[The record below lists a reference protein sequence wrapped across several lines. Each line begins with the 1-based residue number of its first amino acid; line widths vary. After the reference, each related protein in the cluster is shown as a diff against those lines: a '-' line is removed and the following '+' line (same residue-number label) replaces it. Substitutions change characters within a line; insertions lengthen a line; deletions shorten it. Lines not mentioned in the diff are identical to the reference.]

1 MKQHCFLKRAFLA
14 TIVALIA
21 LFPVTHEGTLSS
33 VAASGDTTP
42 VASIDSTTLDQK
54 LQAIL
59 KDSKLQGGITG
70 VSVRKADTGE
80 AIFSHFG
87 DIRLRPASNMKLLT
101 GSTALDILGPDHQ
114 FSTEVLTDGEV
125 KGKMIHGNLYLKGKG
140 DPTLMKKDLDQFAK
154 DLKAKGINKINGS
167 LIADDSWYDDV
178 RYSQDLNWSDE
189 HNYVGAQ
196 VSALTLS
203 PNEDYD
209 AGTVIVEVNAGNK
222 AGEHPKVTLT
232 PETDSVVIVNNAT
245 TVAKGEKKS
254 ISIAR
259 EHGTNRIIIE
269 GKMPLD
275 GTRSQSWS
283 AVWDPSMLALD
294 VFQKSL
300 KAEGI
305 QIVGNGGT
313 KTGVTPSGATVLAS
327 KKSMP
332 LKELFIPFMKL
343 SNNGHAE
350 TLVKEMGKVQSGEGS
365 WDAGL
370 AVMKEKLKQF
380 GVNTDTVVLRDG
392 SGMSHKNLVSAEEL
406 TNLLYTIQGKSW
418 FPVFEASLPIAGNP
432 ERMVG
437 GTLRNRMGDGLT
449 AGNVTA
455 KTGSITGV
463 STLSGYVTAK
473 DGTEL
478 IFSVM
483 INNYITGPVTPIE
496 DAIAKVLAEY
506 EF

>member
-1 MKQHCFLKRAFLA
+1 MKQQCLLKRAFLVMV
-14 TIVALIA
+14 IALIA
-21 LFPVTHEGTLSS
+21 LFPVAHEGTLSS
-33 VAASGDTTP
+33 VAASGETTP
-42 VASIDSTTLDQK
+42 AASIDSTTLDQK
-54 LQAIL
+54 LQSIL
-59 KDSKLQGGITG
+59 KDPKLQGGITG

-80 AIFSHFG
+80 AVFSHFS

-101 GSTALDILGPDHQ
+101 GSTAMDILGPDYQ
-114 FSTEVLTDGEV
+114 FSTEVLTDGQV
-125 KGKMIHGNLYLKGKG
+125 KGKMLHGNLYLKGKG

-154 DLKAKGINKINGS
+154 DLKAKGIDKINGN

-189 HNYVGAQ
+189 HNYTGAQ

-209 AGTVIVEVNAGNK
+209 AGTVIVEVNPGSK
-222 AGEHPKVTLT
+222 AGDLPKVTLT
-232 PETDSVVIVNNAT
+232 PETSSVVIVNNAT
-245 TVAKGEKKS
+245 TVAKGEAKS

-259 EHGTNRIIIE
+259 EHGTNRIIIK
-269 GKMPLD
+269 GKMPLE

-283 AVWDPSMLALD
+283 AVWDPSILALD

-300 KAEGI
+300 TAEGI
-305 QIVGNGGT
+305 QIVGNGGM
-313 KTGVTPSGATVLAS
+313 KTGVTPNKATVLTS
-327 KKSMP
+327 KQSMP
-332 LKELFIPFMKL
+332 LSELFIPFMKL

-350 TLVKEMGKVQSGEGS
+350 TLVKEMGKVQRGEGS

-370 AVMKEKLKQF
+370 AVMKERLKQF
-380 GVNTDTVVLRDG
+380 GVNTDSVVLRDG
-392 SGMSHKNLVSAEEL
+392 SGMSHKNLVSADEF
-406 TNLLYTIQGKSW
+406 TTLLYSIQGKSW
-418 FPVFEASLPIAGNP
+418 FPDFVASLPIAGVP
-432 ERMVG
+432 DRMVG
-437 GTLRNRMGDGLT
+437 GTLRNRMGTGLT

-478 IFSVM
+478 IFSIM
-483 INNYITGPVTPIE
+483 INNYITGPVAPIE
-496 DAIAKVLAEY
+496 DAIARALAEH

>member
-1 MKQHCFLKRAFLA
+1 MKQQCLLKRAFLA
-14 TIVALIA
+14 IAIALVA

-33 VAASGDTTP
+33 VAASGETTP

-59 KDSKLQGGITG
+59 KDPKLQGGITG

-101 GSTALDILGPDHQ
+101 GSTAMDILGPDYQ
-114 FSTEVLTDGEV
+114 FSTEVLTDGQV

-154 DLKAKGINKINGS
+154 DLKAKGIDKINGN

-189 HNYVGAQ
+189 HNYIGAQ

-209 AGTVIVEVNAGNK
+209 AGTVIVEVNPGNK
-222 AGEHPKVTLT
+222 AGDLPKVTLT
-232 PETDSVVIVNNAT
+232 PETSSVVIVNNAT
-245 TVAKGEKKS
+245 TVAKGEAKS

-259 EHGTNRIIIE
+259 EHGTNRIIIK
-269 GKMPLD
+269 GKMPLE

-300 KAEGI
+300 TAEGI
-305 QIVGNGGT
+305 QLVGNGGM
-313 KTGVTPSGATVLAS
+313 KTGQLLRGQLFSLRKNRCRLAS
-327 KKSMP
+327 
-332 LKELFIPFMKL
+332 
-343 SNNGHAE
+343 
-350 TLVKEMGKVQSGEGS
+350 
-365 WDAGL
+365 
-370 AVMKEKLKQF
+370 
-380 GVNTDTVVLRDG
+380 
-392 SGMSHKNLVSAEEL
+392 
-406 TNLLYTIQGKSW
+406 
-418 FPVFEASLPIAGNP
+418 
-432 ERMVG
+432 
-437 GTLRNRMGDGLT
+437 
-449 AGNVTA
+449 
-455 KTGSITGV
+455 
-463 STLSGYVTAK
+463 
-473 DGTEL
+473 
-478 IFSVM
+478 FS
-483 INNYITGPVTPIE
+483 
-496 DAIAKVLAEY
+496 
-506 EF
+506 FHS

>member
-14 TIVALIA
+14 MVIALIA

-59 KDSKLQGGITG
+59 KDPKLQGGITG

-80 AIFSHFG
+80 KIFSSFG

-101 GSTALDILGPDHQ
+101 GSTAMDILGPDYQ
-114 FSTEVLTDGEV
+114 FSTEVLTDGQV

-154 DLKAKGINKINGS
+154 DLKAKGIDKINGS

-209 AGTVIVEVNAGNK
+209 AGTVIVEVNPGNK
-222 AGEHPKVTLT
+222 AGDLPKVTLT

-245 TVAKGEKKS
+245 TVAKGETKS

-269 GKMPLD
+269 GKMPLE

-305 QIVGNGGT
+305 QIVGNGGM
-313 KTGVTPSGATVLAS
+313 KTGVTPSGATVITS

-350 TLVKEMGKVQSGEGS
+350 TLVKEMGKVQKGEGS

-392 SGMSHKNLVSAEEL
+392 SGMSHKNLVSADEF
-406 TNLLYTIQGKSW
+406 TNLLYNIQGKSW
-418 FPVFEASLPIAGNP
+418 FPAFEASLPIAGNP

-449 AGNVTA
+449 AGNITA